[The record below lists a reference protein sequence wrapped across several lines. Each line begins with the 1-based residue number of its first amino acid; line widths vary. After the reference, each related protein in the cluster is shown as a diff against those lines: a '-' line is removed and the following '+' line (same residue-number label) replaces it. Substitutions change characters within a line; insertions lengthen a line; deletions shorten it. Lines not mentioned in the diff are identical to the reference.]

1 MFFPLPKARFSGCT
15 AREKRPVQQRE
26 AMSIAVRTTQENV
39 FANTGMFGSD
49 ARFGRIAKGG
59 HLKRRDIKNNVN
71 MWLVFFRDFVIYSY
85 FCISLKIRFR
95 GTKTHT
101 DPKTNTFANADTA
114 TAFAGAPS

>member
-1 MFFPLPKARFSGCT
+1 M
-15 AREKRPVQQRE
+15 RE

-39 FANTGMFGSD
+39 FANTGMFDSD

>member
-1 MFFPLPKARFSGCT
+1 MKVFHYLRCSTKEQNESRQ
-15 AREKRPVQQRE
+15 VE
-26 AMSIAVRTTQENV
+26 AMK
-39 FANTGMFGSD
+39 D
-49 ARFGRIAKGG
+49 W
-59 HLKRRDIKNNVN
+59 DIKNNVN

>member
-1 MFFPLPKARFSGCT
+1 M
-15 AREKRPVQQRE
+15 RE

-114 TAFAGAPS
+114 TAFAGAPSGTSAEGF